1 MSTDRTT
8 ELRME
13 LPAIEVAV
21 LDGYTQATGKTRTQV
36 MRDIL
41 KLWSEAK
48 LHEATLIMRVAG
60 TKPGISDSFRHE

>member
-1 MSTDRTT
+1 MNGGRTT
-8 ELRME
+8 ELRLE
-13 LPAIEVAV
+13 LPADEVAV

-48 LHEATLIMRVAG
+48 LHEAMIVMRVAG
-60 TKPGISDSFRHE
+60 RNPGVSGGDRHE